1 MNKYDNERRSSQRV
15 LKDIDGKVQDKMDFS
30 YRKRLSIGN
39 RVIDT
44 AHEKILH
51 MVNRIEYLIEVRD
64 CHALS
69 ETFNLLED
77 YLSDYFLAEEG
88 IAQAINFPFTQHD
101 VAHQY
106 LLNKVQQ
113 TKNELAANDG
123 MWSDT
128 TAKHYSKLLRD
139 CLSKHI
145 KVESK
150 PIKIMLVNRFY
161 DFSPS

>member
-1 MNKYDNERRSSQRV
+1 MIMNEDQVKGV
-15 LKDIDGKVQDKMDFS
+15 LKDIAGKVQDKMDFS
-30 YRKRLSIGN
+30 YTQHLSIGN
-39 RVIDT
+39 RIIDS
-44 AHEKILH
+44 AHEKILD
-51 MVNRIEYLIEVRD
+51 MVNRIECLIKVRD

-77 YLSDYFLAEEG
+77 YLSDYFLVEEG

-128 TAKHYSKLLRD
+128 TAKHYSNLLRD
-139 CLSKHI
+139 CLSKHV
-145 KVESK
+145 KVESE

-161 DFSPS
+161 DFKPS

>member
-1 MNKYDNERRSSQRV
+1 MNKYDNERRSSQRGF
-15 LKDIDGKVQDKMDFS
+15 KRHRMDFS
-30 YRKRLSIGN
+30 YTKQLSIGN
-39 RVIDT
+39 KIIDS
-44 AHEKILH
+44 AHEKILN
-51 MVNRIEYLIEVRD
+51 MVNRIEYLIKVRD

-69 ETFNLLED
+69 ERFNLLED
-77 YLSDYFLAEEG
+77 YLSDYFLIEEG

-113 TKNELAANDG
+113 TKNELVANNG

-161 DFSPS
+161 DFRPS